1 MTSIKTRLNSYA
13 ADVVVALNTVDS
25 IQLEKAYTVIHKAH
39 SFRDSVFVCGNG
51 GSAAISDHFMCDHS
65 KGVCSDTAFKP
76 KVFSLASNMSLITA
90 IANDFKYEDVFSK
103 QIEMFA
109 KPQDVLVA
117 VSSSGNSPNIINA
130 INTAKQLGMNT
141 IALVGFD
148 GGEVS
153 KLSDIVLHIKSNN
166 YGVVEDCHQSLMHI
180 LAQHLRVSNSTSDAS
195 LKL

>member
-1 MTSIKTRLNSYA
+1 
-13 ADVVVALNTVDS
+13 
-25 IQLEKAYTVIHKAH
+25 
-39 SFRDSVFVCGNG
+39 
-51 GSAAISDHFMCDHS
+51 
-65 KGVCSDTAFKP
+65 
-76 KVFSLASNMSLITA
+76 MSLITA